1 MSKQILDNLIKR
13 YPNLESIKN
22 NINEC
27 YFTLK
32 DAFVKQN
39 ILFICGNGGSASDSE
54 HIVGELM
61 KGFLLNR
68 KTKLDFQKK
77 FIEKYGDEGKIFNL
91 LQGGLKAISLT
102 SHQSL
107 NTAFSNDVSSELVFA
122 QQLFV
127 LGGKD
132 DVLFAITTSGN
143 SKNVL
148 RAVQVA
154 KVLGMKVILLTGNK
168 YDGGKCGELA
178 DVTIMVPEEETY
190 IVQEYHLPIYHA
202 ICAMLE
208 DNFFGQNED

>member
-1 MSKQILDNLIKR
+1 MSNLILDELIKR
-13 YPNLESIKN
+13 HPMLKSIKN
-22 NINEC
+22 EINEC

-32 DAFVKQN
+32 NTFVNNKT
-39 ILFICGNGGSASDSE
+39 LFICGNGGSASDSE

-61 KGFLLNR
+61 KGFLLKREINSDL
-68 KTKLDFQKK
+68 KNK
-77 FIEKYGDEGKIFNL
+77 FEEKYGEEGKIFNK
-91 LQGGLKAISLT
+91 LQKGLRSISLT
-102 SHQSL
+102 SHSSL

-127 LGGKD
+127 LAKEKD
-132 DVLFAITTSGN
+132 ALLAITTSGN

-154 KVLGMKVILLTGNK
+154 KIKGLKVILLTGNK
-168 YDGGKCGELA
+168 NNGGKCGELA
-178 DVTIMVPEEETY
+178 DVVIKVPEEETY

-208 DNFFGQNED
+208 KTFFG